1 MFDSQSFNERF
12 RSDFIAAMAA
22 EGALVQPGISTRHP
36 LIHRIF
42 SGSVVVESSLGFESQ
57 QSAQIFQARVD
68 GAPTVVFEKMAA
80 YGDIVS
86 DSATFQVLNSDYVAP
101 SDDKTEWYEEAGF
114 FWAAVALGLAMFLCC
129 CFGGLMY
136 CWNWSKANLGDD
148 YRDKETDNEGGMFA
162 SLPEC
167 PTPACPASLSTCC
180 GLLGK
185 KDQVRFVDCIFWY
198 RRRLWGCETCVVHR
212 LAHNP
217 GGPCPLCH
225 FCPVSGVLRSWP
237 RGVQGNQPGQSVGSR
252 PRTLG
257 TRTTNSLPQQRL
269 TRETDWKGHED
280 LLTR

>member
-1 MFDSQSFNERF
+1 MGFNVLSRVTFPQLEISMFDSQSFNERF

-86 DSATFQVLNSDYVAP
+86 DSATFQVLNSDYVVP

-185 KDQVRFVDCIFWY
+185 KDQVRFVDCIFGG
-198 RRRLWGCETCVVHR
+198 GCGVVKR
-212 LAHNP
+212 V
-217 GGPCPLCH
+217 LCTVLLTTPED
-225 FCPVSGVLRSWP
+225 PVLSAIFVPFRACCA
-237 RGVQGNQPGQSVGSR
+237 RGLEASRAISQGNQWAVGRVRWEPEQPTASH
-252 PRTLG
+252 
-257 TRTTNSLPQQRL
+257 NN
-269 TRETDWKGHED
+269 D
-280 LLTR
+280 